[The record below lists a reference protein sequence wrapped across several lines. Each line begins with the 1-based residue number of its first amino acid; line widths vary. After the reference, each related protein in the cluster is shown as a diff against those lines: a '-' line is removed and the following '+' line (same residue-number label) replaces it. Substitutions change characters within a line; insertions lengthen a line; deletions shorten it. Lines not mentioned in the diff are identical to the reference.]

1 LTRAITTTPMATK
14 TDAELMEKAALLAL
28 LPVVEDEEDEEDEE
42 ELLEDEPV
50 APEVDEPVAPVDEP
64 VAPVDEPDAP
74 VDDEPAV
81 EDPAVEEPEAPV
93 DDEPAVDEP
102 EAPVDDPPV
111 EVLRPEVAP
120 VVPEP
125 VVDRR
130 PVVVVRRPVVEAVPV
145 VLVAGQSDLSLMVDP
160 EQELALRAPDPV
172 PSRQVSSSGH
182 QTQKGSRRQLEQVV
196 YRSQS
201 TFMQVSKNHS
211 EQLRALP
218 PGPMAFPARH
228 SREVSHQPQPS
239 VSRQVSQSVKR
250 KQD

>member
-1 LTRAITTTPMATK
+1 M
-14 TDAELMEKAALLAL
+14 
-28 LPVVEDEEDEEDEE
+28 VEDEEEDEE
-42 ELLEDEPV
+42 ELLEVPV
-50 APEVDEPVAPVDEP
+50 APVDEPVAPVDEP

-74 VDDEPAV
+74 VDDE
-81 EDPAVEEPEAPV
+81 PAVEEPEAPV

-111 EVLRPEVAP
+111 EVLRPEEEEVP

-130 PVVVVRRPVVEAVPV
+130 PVVVVRRPVVEAEPV
-145 VLVAGQSDLSLMVDP
+145 VLVAGQSVLSVMVEP